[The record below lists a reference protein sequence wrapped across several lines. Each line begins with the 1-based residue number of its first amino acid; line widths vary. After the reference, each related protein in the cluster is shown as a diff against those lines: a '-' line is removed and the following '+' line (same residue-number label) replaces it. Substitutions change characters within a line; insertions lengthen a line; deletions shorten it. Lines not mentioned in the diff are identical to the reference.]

1 MPHNYNGQKW
11 IRNEKRCAIYA
22 RGSFKCAYCLKRA
35 RLCLDHVN
43 PRGGNGDDNLAP
55 SCWDCN
61 GEKGTMSLEE
71 WLASRAARGEPLDA
85 LAEVRQRVALLTFLP
100 IDIKLGKLLERMRPR
115 GDFEL
120 FDLWRSLRP
129 KDERLSVEL
138 PAFRMTR
145 CSRALLVS
153 SSMMITR
160 SMLRKSPFG
169 A

>member
-35 RLCLDHVN
+35 RLCLDHVS
-43 PRGGNGDDNLAP
+43 PRGGNSDDNLVP

-71 WLASRAARGEPLDA
+71 WLASRAARGEPLAA
-85 LAEVRQRVALLTFLP
+85 LAKVRQRVALLTFLP
-100 IDIKLGKLLERMRPR
+100 IDIKLGKLLERTRPR

-129 KDERLSVEL
+129 KRRKAGRRAPSLPNDE
-138 PAFRMTR
+138 
-145 CSRALLVS
+145 CSSARA
-153 SSMMITR
+153 
-160 SMLRKSPFG
+160 
-169 A
+169 